1 MSASIDNLPPPTYK
15 HLKSKAKKQQQEEEK
30 NQRINRENT
39 ILLNKL
45 SRIAGRKG
53 AEGSGLDK
61 KSRALL
67 PGEAPQKGI
76 GSLNKNARI
85 QSQQKIQRENQDI
98 LKRIQEQGNKKS
110 IFDIKSLEEDWQ
122 KTLSYRRLASNWNV
136 PTSKKK
142 KAKAPPG
149 RGGRGRRRGV
159 SAREGVGGDGV
170 VIRVRVMYNYSTI
183 HQNTAAEPRLVLIL
197 LPSRPAGTGERRKD
211 ADGAPAL
218 RVRDL
223 GLPPRSEPRPAAL
236 PPVDDRGGAPS
247 GPQAAPRGRPGR
259 GGPPRPR
266 RRRRSLSR
274 VGPRRRWRG

>member
-142 KAKAPPG
+142 QAKAPPG
-149 RGGRGRRRGV
+149 EE
-159 SAREGVGGDGV
+159 AEA
-170 VIRVRVMYNYSTI
+170 
-183 HQNTAAEPRLVLIL
+183 AAE
-197 LPSRPAGTGERRKD
+197 A
-211 ADGAPAL
+211 
-218 RVRDL
+218 
-223 GLPPRSEPRPAAL
+223 
-236 PPVDDRGGAPS
+236 
-247 GPQAAPRGRPGR
+247 
-259 GGPPRPR
+259 
-266 RRRRSLSR
+266 
-274 VGPRRRWRG
+274 